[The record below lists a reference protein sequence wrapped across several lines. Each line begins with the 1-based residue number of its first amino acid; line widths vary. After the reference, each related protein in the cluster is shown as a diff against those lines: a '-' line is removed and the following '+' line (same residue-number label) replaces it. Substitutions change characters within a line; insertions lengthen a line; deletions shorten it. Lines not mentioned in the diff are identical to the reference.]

1 MNNNSYVD
9 NSEIGGSLVKSIQSA
24 IALIGIILNTLAICV
39 FERKELKKHSYSIYW
54 KTKALIES
62 LVLLYIFRVFAKHFL
77 NADLNLISPIFCH
90 LVNYFGYVT
99 FGISL
104 WLECIITFD
113 RFFIIVYPNRFGFM
127 RKRSFQI
134 AAILFVVV
142 YSLII
147 YSNYPINIRLDKVV
161 DLNNGTSSESEKC
174 HISVNIVKS
183 MWIISLVN
191 TFIVNIVVN
200 PILDL
205 IIISRI
211 ISTRRNARHL
221 NRWTINDRKFAVSA
235 IGLNINSLILKFP
248 FFLVN
253 LLVKK
258 FAVNIEQTEMVYSIT
273 LCVSL
278 IDKVDVLL
286 LNLLVNSIFRR
297 EFLSMFG
304 FHKKSRAND
313 FASRHESLLKTR
325 ATFELIPRPP
335 LC

>member
-39 FERKELKKHSYSIYW
+39 FQRKELKKHSYSIYW

-62 LVLLYIFRVFAKHFL
+62 LVLLHIFRVFAKHFL
-77 NADLNLISPIFCH
+77 NADLNLISPIFCR

-127 RKRSFQI
+127 RKRSFQMT
-134 AAILFVVV
+134 AILFVVV
-142 YSLII
+142 YSLVI
-147 YSNYPINIRLDKVV
+147 YSTYPFNTRLDKVV
-161 DLNNGTSSESEKC
+161 DLINGTSSSKKC
-174 HISVNIVKS
+174 HVSVNIVKS

-200 PILDL
+200 PVLDL

-253 LLVKK
+253 LLAKK
-258 FAVNIEQTEMVYSIT
+258 FAFNIEQTEMVYSIT
-273 LCVSL
+273 LCISL

-297 EFLSMFG
+297 EFLSMVG
-304 FHKKSRAND
+304 FYKKSRTDD
-313 FASRHESLLKTR
+313 FTRRHESLIKTR
-325 ATFELIPRPP
+325 ETFELIPRPP